1 MLYFCIICS
10 YAVFFELAVLFLDN
24 LRFSNKFS
32 KRWKFSVVSG
42 SFCKKAKTLFVATV
56 QKQAQG

>member
-10 YAVFFELAVLFLDN
+10 YAVIFGLAVLFLGN

-32 KRWKFSVVSG
+32 KRWKFSVASG
-42 SFCKKAKTLFVATV
+42 QFCEKAKALFVATV